1 MRTVPGTRHPPAHLC
16 CSYCTRYSAPTCAS
30 VLLVLYPVLGTH
42 LRICVARAVKRER
55 AILTHVRGL
64 GL

>member
-1 MRTVPGTRHPPAHLC
+1 MWVRAC
-16 CSYCTRYSAPTCAS
+16 
-30 VLLVLYPVLGTH
+30 VLYPVLGTH

-64 GL
+64 GLASPRPSSVAKP